1 MGKRIG
7 KQTLSMDKRIS
18 IHANATIAGREE
30 AKGPLGEYFDIIL
43 QDELWGEK
51 TWEVTE
57 SKMFYEAIRLAVKK
71 SGLQPEEVELVLG
84 GDLLAQLISS
94 SFAVREMELPFLGLY
109 GACSTMAES
118 LCVGAMILDGGFANN
133 ITCCVSSHFCTAERQ
148 FRFPLELGC
157 QTPPTSQRTV
167 TGAGACILQEN
178 GQGPF
183 IKSATVGKVV
193 DYGIKDANDMGAAM
207 APAAA
212 DTIATH
218 LEDTQTKPSDY
229 DMIVTGDLGKFGLGI
244 LSDLLNDRGIDAN
257 AVLNDCGAMMFS
269 EEQDAHMG
277 GSGCGC
283 SAITLNGYLIPKM
296 RNKELNRILFVA
308 TGALLS
314 PVSTMQGESIPGIA
328 HAVHIESEA

>member
-1 MGKRIG
+1 
-7 KQTLSMDKRIS
+7 
-18 IHANATIAGREE
+18 
-30 AKGPLGEYFDIIL
+30 
-43 QDELWGEK
+43 
-51 TWEVTE
+51 
-57 SKMFYEAIRLAVKK
+57 
-71 SGLQPEEVELVLG
+71 
-84 GDLLAQLISS
+84 
-94 SFAVREMELPFLGLY
+94 
-109 GACSTMAES
+109 
-118 LCVGAMILDGGFANN
+118 
-133 ITCCVSSHFCTAERQ
+133 
-148 FRFPLELGC
+148 
-157 QTPPTSQRTV
+157 
-167 TGAGACILQEN
+167 
-178 GQGPF
+178 
-183 IKSATVGKVV
+183 
-193 DYGIKDANDMGAAM
+193 M

-229 DMIVTGDLGKFGLGI
+229 DMIVTGDLGTFGLGI